1 MLNLILIGCFTS
13 FLLAALGPLIDVLS
27 IFINSLILTTFASLG
42 FSLGATLLLGIT
54 DYRSATVT
62 VVAGAF
68 LGSLF
73 LALAERIATY
83 KPAVI
88 NPTRTN

>member
-13 FLLAALGPLIDVLS
+13 FLLAALGPLLDILS
-27 IFINSLILTTFASLG
+27 VFINSLILTAFASLV

-54 DYRSATVT
+54 SYRLATVT

-73 LALAERIATY
+73 LTVAERVSTY

>member
-13 FLLAALGPLIDVLS
+13 FLLAALGPLIDILS
-27 IFINSLILTTFASLG
+27 IFINSLILTAFASLG